1 MQLAYSLLLS
11 APVTA
16 MQCVRY
22 RVASGRSFSSS
33 RRPGP
38 ATRN

>member
-22 RVASGRSFSSS
+22 GVDN
-33 RRPGP
+33 RR
-38 ATRN
+38 TD